1 MFCSTEKTDPAPAS
15 FTNTWIGDN
24 SRVSLTYLIYRWF
37 LAIFFT
43 ASLVQSI
50 LQSVL
55 HFLDVEQTENVYKY
69 FIYLTNNGRL
79 VAALAF
85 TLEASLVTRRWRRE
99 REARTAEDS
108 ERSRLSLG
116 HKISW
121 ILNNINSSISVLISL
136 VYWTALYT
144 PEKVLD
150 FQNFSGHLLICLSCL
165 VDVWVSDRPWR
176 LSHALHPILYGSVFG
191 VFSLAYHFLQG
202 RNYHFEPYIYHILD
216 WNKPTRTSLVICG
229 VCLSLVVFHFSF
241 YLMFRLRRLVSEG
254 GRRWIPAGSM
264 IAQEEA

>member
-1 MFCSTEKTDPAPAS
+1 MAGEDRHGQHW
-15 FTNTWIGDN
+15 TWRYD
-24 SRVSLTYLIYRWF
+24 W
-37 LAIFFT
+37 
-43 ASLVQSI
+43 
-50 LQSVL
+50 
-55 HFLDVEQTENVYKY
+55 
-69 FIYLTNNGRL
+69 RL

-121 ILNNINSSISVLISL
+121 ILNNINSSISGVETLRKLCQFLFLFSLVLITL

-165 VDVWVSDRPWR
+165 LDVWVSDRPWR

-216 WNKPTRTSLVICG
+216 WNKPTRSG
-229 VCLSLVVFHFSF
+229 
-241 YLMFRLRRLVSEG
+241 
-254 GRRWIPAGSM
+254 P
-264 IAQEEA
+264 